1 MKKLSIIIIWGIIV
15 LLNSQTYLYA
25 GNENNHRKELHEFVG
40 KSAQSAPWP
49 RRLNPVH
56 IVVVFTKFK
65 GESPGDSL
73 APSWADALFDDTIG
87 SIPDFF
93 SSISFGKYIRK
104 HLRSK
109 NSIVFIAEVNGNPV
123 GYNINA
129 IKDNIP
135 VFKVEKLGHFFEIF
149 VRKEFRC
156 MKISSKFKDLA
167 FKWFRKNGIKHIS
180 MFVNK
185 ENKQAHSIYK
195 KWGFYDFNIEMRRKI

>member
-1 MKKLSIIIIWGIIV
+1 MKIRKATLKDVPMIMELWKGFMKDHDEII
-15 LLNSQTYLYA
+15 LK
-25 GNENNHRKELHEFVG
+25 ENPKFRADIEKRK
-40 KSAQSAPWP
+40 S
-49 RRLNPVH
+49 
-56 IVVVFTKFK
+56 
-65 GESPGDSL
+65 SP
-73 APSWADALFDDTIG
+73 
-87 SIPDFF
+87 
-93 SSISFGKYIRK
+93 ISFGRYIRK

-149 VRKEFRC
+149 VRKEFRR
-156 MKISSKFKDLA
+156 MNISSKFKDLA